1 MKKILQ
7 AIIIIFLLI
16 VALIISLVTYSYF
29 KAEQYNNSAVPYIKQ
44 KIPELSSWNPEV
56 MKKYIAPDTS
66 QKNTDEYLT
75 IITLR
80 LAELGQLKN
89 FDEPQFVNIESIETL
104 LDGKQTIATYNI
116 LTRYENGD
124 TNITI
129 RLLEGDDGFKIYTFY
144 VGSIAPIE

>member
-29 KAEQYNNSAVPYIKQ
+29 KAEQYNNSAVPYINQ

-56 MKKYIAPDTS
+56 MKKYIAPDSS

-75 IITLR
+75 ILTLK

-124 TNITI
+124 ANITI

>member
-29 KAEQYNNSAVPYIKQ
+29 KAEQYNNSAVPYINQ
-44 KIPELSSWNPEV
+44 KIPELSSWNPEE

-75 IITLR
+75 ILTLK

-124 TNITI
+124 ANITM

>member
-66 QKNTDEYLT
+66 QKKTDEYLT
-75 IITLR
+75 ILTLR

-124 TNITI
+124 ANITI